1 MSNTQGEPTAEQMMI
16 ANACDTCARAIIGNI
31 GEMQQRYLV
40 PIGINH
46 RRALAVVAHAA
57 AMYIGAVAG
66 SRAEQ
71 LSASHHEIPTIGN
84 EVFAEFVKLMGVFL
98 PPELGNAMNVAA
110 KGGPSKLEEVK
121 PQ

>member
-1 MSNTQGEPTAEQMMI
+1 MSNIPGEPTAEQMKI
-16 ANACDTCARAIIGNI
+16 AHACDTCARAIIGHI
-31 GEMQQRYLV
+31 GEMQQEYLV
-40 PIGINH
+40 PLGISH
-46 RRALAVVAHAA
+46 RRALATVAHAA

-71 LSASHHEIPTIGN
+71 LSAPQHQIPTIGN

-110 KGGPSKLEEVK
+110 RGGPSMLEEVK
-121 PQ
+121 PS